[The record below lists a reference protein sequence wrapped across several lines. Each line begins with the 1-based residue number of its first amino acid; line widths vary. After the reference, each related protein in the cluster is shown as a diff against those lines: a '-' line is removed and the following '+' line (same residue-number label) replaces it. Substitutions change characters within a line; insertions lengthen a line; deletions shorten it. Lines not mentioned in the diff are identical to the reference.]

1 MGRDRKCSPIINVI
15 DFLYLRKMEGRG
27 ESLTQTRII
36 LRPISLN
43 LKGKAIFYFSTN
55 NSPDGFN
62 QQPKSDDNLTDA

>member
-15 DFLYLRKMEGRG
+15 DFLYLRKMEGRD

-43 LKGKAIFYFSTN
+43 LKGKSYLLFNTN

-62 QQPKSDDNLTDA
+62 QQPRPDNNLTNA

>member
-1 MGRDRKCSPIINVI
+1 
-15 DFLYLRKMEGRG
+15 MEGRD

-43 LKGKAIFYFSTN
+43 LKGKSYLLFNTN

-62 QQPKSDDNLTDA
+62 QQPKPDNNLTNA